1 MGLAV
6 LPGIVTEEVVM
17 NRTGKAA
24 EGNMVL
30 RKAAKDG

>member
-6 LPGIVTEEVVM
+6 LPGIVTEEVAM
-17 NRTGKAA
+17 NRIGKATA
-24 EGNMVL
+24 AVMGL